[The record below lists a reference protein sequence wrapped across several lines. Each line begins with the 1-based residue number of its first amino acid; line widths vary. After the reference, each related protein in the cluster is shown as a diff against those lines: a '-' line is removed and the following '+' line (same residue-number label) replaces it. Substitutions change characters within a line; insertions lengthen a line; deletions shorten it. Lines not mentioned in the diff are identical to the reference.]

1 MSRILV
7 AYFSRKGENYWN
19 GNIKNIAKGNTEVVA
34 EMIGAMTGGELFQV
48 ETVKPYAED
57 YHACVKEAVSELRVN
72 ARPELKRY
80 LDTLNDYDTII
91 LGFPKMEQGYIC
103 V

>member
-34 EMIGAMTGGELFQV
+34 EMIAAMTGGELFQV
-48 ETVKPYAED
+48 
-57 YHACVKEAVSELRVN
+57 CGGLSCL
-72 ARPELKRY
+72 
-80 LDTLNDYDTII
+80 
-91 LGFPKMEQGYIC
+91 C
-103 V
+103 